1 MIVWVWVYVKCN
13 LAQNSKKK
21 KTAGQIHERAI
32 IAILITLRYIFDI
45 FLIAKLYSF
54 QFWIIIIVIA
64 VVTSVAGSYIC
75 CWKYL
80 IPCVNQ
86 WLILVYFI
94 DFFYYI
100 YVLYVSKFTYRF
112 HKYRSENA
120 NLSTLLNLFS
130 SVCKTFFII
139 FFICQ
144 SDTLFLRW
152 MPIL

>member
-94 DFFYYI
+94 DFFIIFMYYM
-100 YVLYVSKFTYRF
+100 L
-112 HKYRSENA
+112 A
-120 NLSTLLNLFS
+120 NLLIDFTNIEVKMQTYPHYL
-130 SVCKTFFII
+130 TFFRR
-139 FFICQ
+139 FVRH
-144 SDTLFLRW
+144 FL
-152 MPIL
+152 